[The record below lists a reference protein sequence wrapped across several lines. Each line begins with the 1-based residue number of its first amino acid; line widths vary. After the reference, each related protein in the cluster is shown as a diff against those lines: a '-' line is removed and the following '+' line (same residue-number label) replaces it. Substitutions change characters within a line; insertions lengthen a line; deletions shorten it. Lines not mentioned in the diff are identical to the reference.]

1 MLTRLLVSGI
11 FESLPDDR
19 RGLHAHHCRTSPVEM
34 EGILEE
40 LGMLDHKSVLIVDR
54 NFFRFDEAS
63 GDGIPRVNS
72 GIRGAVRCLGFDGG
86 DRSPDELAAT
96 WECPNGLKKNGEAGF
111 ELRFSIA
118 PAVQAV
124 VEVNY
129 SEGDTLEGGELGN
142 LAGKARIAH

>member
-1 MLTRLLVSGI
+1 
-11 FESLPDDR
+11 
-19 RGLHAHHCRTSPVEM
+19 M

-96 WECPNGLKKNGEAGF
+96 WECPNGLKKNGKVGF
-111 ELRFSIA
+111 ELCFGIA
-118 PAVQAV
+118 PAMQAV
-124 VEVNY
+124 VEVDDR
-129 SEGDTLEGGELGN
+129 EGDTLHGGKLGN